1 MDFFAEVNTWTA
13 QSDAEGACQRRLGIA
28 GIGAQVVG
36 MIAPCDAQGARR
48 SQTKHQRGD
57 DDEQS
62 GKSRRDKIHHVVQAR
77 GKLAKVE
84 IPFRAVSDHGVQCT
98 DGFVGYRERD
108 TAEKKIEERRHDAVA
123 GAFRQRFEAGAQHFV
138 LIQMSCLTPNDV
150 GEFLARDRQVAG
162 AERRFDPPYGIN

>member
-28 GIGAQVVG
+28 GIGAQVVSV
-36 MIAPCDAQGARR
+36 IAPCDAQGARW

-108 TAEKKIEERRHDAVA
+108 TAKK
-123 GAFRQRFEAGAQHFV
+123 
-138 LIQMSCLTPNDV
+138 
-150 GEFLARDRQVAG
+150 
-162 AERRFDPPYGIN
+162 